1 MEEQAK
7 QYTAFT
13 VGPLGFYECNRMPFG
28 LKNAPAT
35 FQRLMQ
41 RVLGDLHLNGCVVY
55 RDDIIIYTK
64 MEKEHEDMLEKVF
77 QRIREAGLKLSPK
90 KCRFFQREI
99 KCFGHVV
106 SEEGIACDPSKTVA
120 VSKWPAPANVKDLQR
135 FLGFTGF
142 YWFIQDYAKVARP
155 LTELLRGSNPRKLK
169 GKKLVN
175 NEWSWGEAQDN
186 AFKALV
192 HRLTQLPVLC
202 YPDFSKPFIVRTDA
216 SKQGLG
222 AVLCQEQE
230 SGDVRVVTYGSRTLR
245 KAEENY
251 STHKLEFLALYW
263 AVTKQFHHYLYGA
276 PHFTVTTDH
285 NPLTYVQTSA
295 KLDAVGH
302 RWMAELGTYNFDVS
316 YKPGR
321 LNSDADAMSRC
332 PSQVSCSTV
341 QALLAPGKFNVD
353 CLAIHVDEK
362 IRGIGLPT
370 VSLDVKWTEEQ
381 RKDPVLATVCRLVRG
396 GQKPTKEQRAQCD
409 PEVLK
414 FLNEWPKLI
423 FNQGVFYRK

>member
-1 MEEQAK
+1 MEEEAK

-55 RDDIIIYTK
+55 IDDIIIYTK
-64 MEKEHEDMLEKVF
+64 TEKEHEEMLEKVF

-99 KCFGHVV
+99 KCLGHVV
-106 SEEGIACDPSKTVA
+106 SEEGIARDPSKTVA
-120 VSKWPAPANVKDLQR
+120 VAKWPVPANVKDLQR

-142 YWFIQDYAKVARP
+142 YRRFIQDYARVARP

-169 GKKLVN
+169 GKKQVN
-175 NEWSWGEAQDN
+175 TEWSWGEAQDN
-186 AFKALV
+186 AFRALV
-192 HRLTQLPVLC
+192 HRLTQPPVLC

-230 SGDVRVVTYGSRTLR
+230 SGDVRVVSYGSRTVR

-263 AVTKQFHHYLYGA
+263 AVTKQFHH
-276 PHFTVTTDH
+276 
-285 NPLTYVQTSA
+285 
-295 KLDAVGH
+295 
-302 RWMAELGTYNFDVS
+302 
-316 YKPGR
+316 
-321 LNSDADAMSRC
+321 
-332 PSQVSCSTV
+332 
-341 QALLAPGKFNVD
+341 
-353 CLAIHVDEK
+353 
-362 IRGIGLPT
+362 
-370 VSLDVKWTEEQ
+370 
-381 RKDPVLATVCRLVRG
+381 
-396 GQKPTKEQRAQCD
+396 
-409 PEVLK
+409 
-414 FLNEWPKLI
+414 
-423 FNQGVFYRK
+423 